1 MQAYLV
7 RAFGG
12 NMAFIYD
19 QEEKELWNI
28 YVYNFCFLVASV
40 TLWVGRLLK
49 GSYDM
54 LMQAFGE
61 FGEIK
66 NIDVCTIISIIY
78 LLENILSAFAS
89 ILGGLYIYILLN
101 KNNKC
106 LFSYLSIYID
116 R

>member
-1 MQAYLV
+1 MQAHLV
-7 RAFGG
+7 RTFGG

-40 TLWVGRLLK
+40 TLWVGRLPK

-89 ILGGLYIYILLN
+89 ILGGLYIYI
-101 KNNKC
+101 
-106 LFSYLSIYID
+106 YIYY
-116 R
+116 